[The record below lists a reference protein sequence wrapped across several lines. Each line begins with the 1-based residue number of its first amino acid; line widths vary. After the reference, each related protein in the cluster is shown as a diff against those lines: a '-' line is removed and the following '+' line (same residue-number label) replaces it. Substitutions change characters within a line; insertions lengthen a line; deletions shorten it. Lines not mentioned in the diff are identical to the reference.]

1 MVLLDNI
8 HRRDMSLSVMGLGH
22 ELKLLPI
29 NISVHQDR
37 ISGKSTTLAH
47 WPQEHLASVMLQQCE
62 RNGRISAGA
71 SSPASALPTRTTT
84 AGSGTPRA
92 RLLGPGRAG

>member
-22 ELKLLPI
+22 ESKLLPI
-29 NISVHQDR
+29 KLSVHQDR

-47 WPQEHLASVMLQQCE
+47 WPQEHLASVMLQQCQ

-71 SSPASALPTRTTT
+71 SSRRRRRSLTF
-84 AGSGTPRA
+84 
-92 RLLGPGRAG
+92 